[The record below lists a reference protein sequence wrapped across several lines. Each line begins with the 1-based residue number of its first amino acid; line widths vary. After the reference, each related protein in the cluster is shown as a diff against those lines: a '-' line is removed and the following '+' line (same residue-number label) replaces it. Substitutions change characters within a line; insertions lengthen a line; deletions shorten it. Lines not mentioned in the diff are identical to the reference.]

1 MTRSVLLLLLMSVN
15 LYPAVAFGGFDVQ
28 IYGGGGRGSAEFQSV
43 DGAIETLSFD
53 GNDLGVTTHLSPI
66 ETLPFSLGVGF
77 VQENPELSGGGKA
90 RYRSLV
96 GQQISVEVMAWY
108 PLNGFAIF
116 GRVGEIIRGSYRAV
130 AFADEMD
137 RPGSAYLAEM
147 NYQGLYGA
155 TGLGAALTSGFGVFC
170 EYRAKLAGQ
179 LFESQRYLESRQ
191 ASGRRAKKIG
201 SMTSSSVL
209 AGIELGM

>member
-1 MTRSVLLLLLMSVN
+1 MTRSVLLLLLMSMIVN
-15 LYPAVAFGGFDVQ
+15 PAVALGVFDVQ
-28 IYGGGGRGSAEFQSV
+28 VYGGGGRGSAEIQSV

-53 GNDLGVTTHLSPI
+53 GNDLGVTAHLSPI
-66 ETLPFSLGVGF
+66 ETLPFSLGIGI
-77 VQENPELSGGGKA
+77 VQENPELTGEGKA

-130 AFADEMD
+130 AFANEMEGA
-137 RPGSAYLAEM
+137 GSASLAEL
-147 NYQGLYGA
+147 NYRGLYAA
-155 TGLGAALTSGFGVFC
+155 TGLGAALTAGFGVFC

-179 LFESQRYLESRQ
+179 LFESQQYLESRQ
-191 ASGRRAKKIG
+191 ASGRRAKRVG
-201 SMTSSSVL
+201 SMASSSLL
-209 AGIELGM
+209 AGIELGL